1 MSRRPEEE
9 FETGRFRQRYDG
21 CLNWKATQNWH
32 WRVHDGWWAREKR
45 SYSDSHRQNGLKF
58 FSSHSTLENGLFL
71 VFYFSVS
78 VSLPVLFAVT
88 FKATWMSFCSLPP
101 NNPWCNPK
109 GRGLPGCLVVKN
121 SPCNEW
127 DVDSISG
134 REIKSPAVEQESLHG
149 PREDCNKDPTQPNK
163 YVFKKC

>member
-1 MSRRPEEE
+1 MSRRPEEA

-21 CLNWKATQNWH
+21 CLNRKATQNWH
-32 WRVHDGWWAREKR
+32 WGVHDGSWA
-45 SYSDSHRQNGLKF
+45 SSHR
-58 FSSHSTLENGLFL
+58 TLENCLFL
-71 VFYFSVS
+71 VFYFSAS

-88 FKATWMSFCSLPP
+88 FKATRMSFCSLPP

-109 GRGLPGCLVVKN
+109 GRGFTGGLVVKN

-134 REIKSPAVEQESLHG
+134 WGIKSPAVEQQSLHA
-149 PREDCNKDPTQPNK
+149 PRKDCNKDPTQPNK
-163 YVFKKC
+163 CFLKMLKQADNICDE